1 MPPVKVLFLCTG
13 NSCRSQMAEGLLRHL
28 GKGAVEVASAGTEPK
43 EVHPDAIWSMREIGI
58 DISSQCSKSLDPFL
72 GQPFDYCITLC
83 DEAQQNCPVFP
94 GASQNL
100 HWSIPDPAVAQGP
113 EEERMKVFHQVR
125 EDLEAR
131 IRRWL
136 DGIFRD

>member
-58 DISSQCSKSLDPFL
+58 YISSQCSKSLDPFL